1 MYYPFNSRR
10 LKVILARC
18 FSKQTACIEHIQI
31 ANPKSRLVLPN
42 LVIDDQRFLVNSTEK
57 KKTTK
62 KPCGYRRVWQ
72 KLLNWLE

>member
-10 LKVILARC
+10 LKAILVRR
-18 FSKQTACIEHIQI
+18 FSKQTACIEHAQI

-42 LVIDDQRFLVNSTEK
+42 LVIDDQHFLINPTEK

-62 KPCGYRRVWQ
+62 KNPAVSAGCVA
-72 KLLNWLE
+72 NTS